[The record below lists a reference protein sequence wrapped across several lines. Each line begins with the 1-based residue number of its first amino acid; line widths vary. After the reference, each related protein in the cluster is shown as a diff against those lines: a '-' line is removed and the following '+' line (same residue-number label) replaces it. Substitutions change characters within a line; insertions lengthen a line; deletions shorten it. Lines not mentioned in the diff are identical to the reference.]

1 MGLYFSCI
9 CEKDAEG
16 NGAILY
22 IPTAFCSYNGEALD
36 QKTPLLR
43 SMEAIDK
50 EAMRLLRL
58 FGNTTSSK
66 VIPSVGAEQEYFLVD
81 REKYLKRKDLVFT
94 GRTLFGA
101 MPPKG
106 QELDDHYFGAI
117 RERIAAFMKDVN
129 KELWKLGVSAKTQH
143 NEVAPAQHELAPIY
157 AQCNVAVDHNQLVM
171 ETLKQVAYK
180 HNLQCLLHE
189 KPFAGVNG
197 SGKHNNWSLTTD
209 DGINLLDPG
218 KTPHDNIQ
226 FLLVLTCVL
235 RAVDRHAKLLR
246 ESAADVGNDQR
257 LGANEAPPAII
268 SVFLGEQLEDVL
280 EQLISTGEATHSLKG
295 ERLHT
300 AAVSTL
306 PDLRKMQQTESYFT
320 ICVYWEQI

>member
-1 MGLYFSCI
+1 
-9 CEKDAEG
+9 
-16 NGAILY
+16 
-22 IPTAFCSYNGEALD
+22 
-36 QKTPLLR
+36 
-43 SMEAIDK
+43 MEA
-50 EAMRLLRL
+50 
-58 FGNTTSSK
+58 
-66 VIPSVGAEQEYFLVD
+66 
-81 REKYLKRKDLVFT
+81 
-94 GRTLFGA
+94 
-101 MPPKG
+101 
-106 QELDDHYFGAI
+106 
-117 RERIAAFMKDVN
+117 
-129 KELWKLGVSAKTQH
+129 GVSAKTQH

-300 AAVSTL
+300 GVSTL
-306 PDLRKMQQTESYFT
+306 PDFTKDATDRNRTSPFAFTGNKFEFRMVGSRDSVAAPNVILNTIVAEAFAEACDYLEEAEDFDRGVHDLIKKICLRTPENRFQRKR
-320 ICVYWEQI
+320 VLR